1 MLRCAAGN
9 LQQQAAA
16 AQQPSQEIPID
27 YNAQAAVQKQGES
40 QMAAQQ
46 GGYPGAEADMTAAE
60 AVAAALNMSADG
72 SALGLPA
79 HVDHLGQVCIQ
90 CPIDIPLFLWWQQKC
105 THSSQKCD
113 CGVFGAACKA

>member
-1 MLRCAAGN
+1 M
-9 LQQQAAA
+9 
-16 AQQPSQEIPID
+16 PID
-27 YNAQAAVQKQGES
+27 YSAQATAQKQGES

-79 HVDHLGQVCIQ
+79 HVDHLGQVCLKVSLVRIQ
-90 CPIDIPLFLWWQQKC
+90 PALVVREVQPQQP
-105 THSSQKCD
+105 
-113 CGVFGAACKA
+113 GL